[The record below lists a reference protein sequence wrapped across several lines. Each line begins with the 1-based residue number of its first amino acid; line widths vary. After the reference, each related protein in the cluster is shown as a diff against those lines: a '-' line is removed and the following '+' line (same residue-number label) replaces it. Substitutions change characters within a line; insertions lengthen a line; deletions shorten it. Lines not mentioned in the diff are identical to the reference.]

1 MPTERGRPLGWHPAD
16 ATLGLMSWVRR
27 AGHALRGF
35 PRHTL
40 WLCGFGAAAVGCRW
54 NYDLIDKDRLGA
66 STGGSAPDAPI
77 GNGGIA
83 AAGSPADLGGETA
96 IGGSNAAGGAASI
109 QPQLG
114 LLGFWAFDEG
124 AGAVAVDQERG
135 HDGSLINEVRW
146 VPGRVGSA
154 IRTTETEPGS
164 NLPSSSAVF
173 VQVGNVSYGRL
184 TGITL
189 SLWLRNLGG
198 ASSTGGLV
206 SHVSRFG
213 EAFEGGYSLG
223 YAAGRLQWTLADPAT
238 ATATLVSV
246 MGLTDPVWQHIA
258 ATWDA
263 ATATAAI
270 YRDGERIE
278 TWTHAALDLG
288 TGPWPLKFGQTTIN
302 EAEFEGELDQI
313 RIYDRA
319 LTEQEIVQ
327 LAGESQ

>member
-1 MPTERGRPLGWHPAD
+1 
-16 ATLGLMSWVRR
+16 MSWVRR
-27 AGHALRGF
+27 AGHAFRGF
-35 PRHTL
+35 PRRTL
-40 WLCGFGAAAVGCRW
+40 WLCGFWAAAVGCGRW
-54 NYDLIDKDRLGA
+54 NYGFIDKDTLGA
-66 STGGSAPDAPI
+66 STGGSAPDVPV

-83 AAGSPADLGGETA
+83 AAGSPADFGGETA

-124 AGAVAVDQERG
+124 AGSVAVDQERG
-135 HDGSLINEVRW
+135 HDGSLINEVGW
-146 VPGRVGSA
+146 VPGRLGSA

-164 NLPSSSAVF
+164 NLPSTSAGF
-173 VQVGNVSYGRL
+173 VQVGDVSYGRL

-198 ASSTGGLV
+198 ASSSGGLV
-206 SHVSRFG
+206 SHLSRFG
-213 EAFEGGYSLG
+213 AVFEGGYSLDYG
-223 YAAGRLQWTLADPAT
+223 DGRLHWTLVDPAT

-246 MGLTDPVWQHIA
+246 AGLADPVWQHVA

-263 ATATAAI
+263 ATATAII

-278 TWTHAALDLG
+278 TRAHAALDLG

-319 LTEQEIVQ
+319 VTEQEILQ